1 MQKLDKPDCYC
12 IDRDPS
18 TWQPRLHWK
27 ASRSLY
33 KQLRSRRILPL
44 LGACNHPDSPS
55 NSSPFSS
62 HALWWNHQS
71 ESLTNLDFLPPPPK
85 KKNQIKSSLKSCD
98 WSSIY
103 FLPLFVYWIVFGQW
117 ESTEMDYV
125 EVFSSSPLFS
135 LFRSVT
141 MLRIIAIC
149 FRF

>member
-71 ESLTNLDFLPPPPK
+71 ESLTNLDFLPPSPK
-85 KKNQIKSSLKSCD
+85 KKSNKIFPQKLWLIFNLLSS
-98 WSSIY
+98 
-103 FLPLFVYWIVFGQW
+103 FVC
-117 ESTEMDYV
+117 
-125 EVFSSSPLFS
+125 L
-135 LFRSVT
+135 LN
-141 MLRIIAIC
+141 C
-149 FRF
+149 FRTVRVYRNGLCRSLLKFSTFLSLSVCYNAPNYSDMF